1 MRRPLLVS
9 LVSSAALLVLGPVAR
24 AEDAK
29 SEGAPAPAPVEVA
42 SVEAASALDPG
53 VTHVRLP
60 AAADD
65 AVLAGLARL
74 KSLVAIDAA
83 ATAVTEE
90 GLRALSAIGSL
101 RELDLSRCA
110 GINPA
115 AVKVLGG
122 LRKLEVLRLA
132 GSSGL
137 DDAALAPL
145 GRLPKLRVLD
155 LSDCTGLGDGAIRA
169 LRELGTL
176 EELDLSG
183 VPLTQAGTVHLVR
196 LRTLRVLH
204 LDRTRIPDP
213 SMLEI
218 VALRELETLTVSG
231 NPDFGYVGL
240 LHLSGLRK
248 LRTLVASGLPNVTD
262 EALERASKM
271 ATLES
276 LDFSSCARIGDAG
289 ISALAAAPALRSLDV
304 SRTHLTGK
312 GLLALAKSK
321 SLRSLR
327 VAGCPDVKPADVEAA
342 RAAMPSVTIAT
353 E

>member
-1 MRRPLLVS
+1 MRLPLLACV
-9 LVSSAALLVLGPVAR
+9 VSSAALLLLGPAAR
-24 AEDAK
+24 ADDAK
-29 SEGAPAPAPVEVA
+29 AKGAPAPDPVEVA
-42 SVEAASALDPG
+42 SVEAAAALDPG
-53 VTHVRLP
+53 VTRVRLP

-90 GLRALSAIGSL
+90 GLRGLSAIGSL

-115 AVKVLGG
+115 AVEVLGG

-132 GSSGL
+132 GSTGL

-145 GRLPKLRVLD
+145 GKLPKLRVLD
-155 LSDCTGLGDGAIRA
+155 LSDCTGLGDGAIKA
-169 LRELGTL
+169 LRELDKL

-183 VPLTQAGTVHLVR
+183 VPLSPLGTVHLVR
-196 LRTLRVLH
+196 MRGLKVLRLARAKL
-204 LDRTRIPDP
+204 LDQ

-218 VALRELETLTVSG
+218 VALRELESLTVSG
-231 NPDFGYVGL
+231 NPDFGYIGL
-240 LHLSGLRK
+240 QHLSGLRK
-248 LRTLVASGLPNVTD
+248 LKTLVASGLPTVTD
-262 EALERASKM
+262 DALARASKM
-271 ATLES
+271 PTLES
-276 LDFSSCARIGDAG
+276 LDFSNCAGIGDVG
-289 ISALAAAPALRSLDV
+289 ISALAASPALRSLDV